1 MRLYICSL
9 VSSALVA
16 GLAYAA
22 SAQQAIPEPSESEM
36 KSSFGQ
42 FVSQLES
49 KPAAQIQFVA
59 FEKRTCKPASIQ
71 RYHCS
76 FTYSTN
82 VPADSL
88 SIILPR
94 GSLSGMFFADDDGH
108 LKFEMVIG

>member
-59 FEKRTCKPASIQ
+59 FEKRSCKPASIQ

-76 FTYSTN
+76 FAYSTN
-82 VPADSL
+82 LPPETL
-88 SIILPR
+88 SILLPR
-94 GSLSGMFFADDDGH
+94 GSLSGMFFPDADGH
-108 LKFEMVIG
+108 LRFEMVIG